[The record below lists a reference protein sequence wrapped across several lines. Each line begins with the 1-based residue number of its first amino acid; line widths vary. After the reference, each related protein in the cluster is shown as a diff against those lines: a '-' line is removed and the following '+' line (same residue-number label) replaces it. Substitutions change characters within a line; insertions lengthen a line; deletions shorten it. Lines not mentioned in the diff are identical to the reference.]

1 MRALTALPTLVQTES
16 YAPMRSRSS
25 IIQKNALFE
34 TESVPA
40 HREKQDSRRSGGRG
54 VCVFNDGKGKASNSY
69 ANPGTCR
76 VELGIH
82 WG

>member
-16 YAPMRSRSS
+16 YTPMRSSSS
-25 IIQKNALFE
+25 IIQKKKKKISQIRSNALFE

-54 VCVFNDGKGKASNSY
+54 VCVQRWK
-69 ANPGTCR
+69 R
-76 VELGIH
+76 
-82 WG
+82 

>member
-1 MRALTALPTLVQTES
+1 
-16 YAPMRSRSS
+16 MRS
-25 IIQKNALFE
+25 NALFE

-40 HREKQDSRRSGGRG
+40 DKEKQDSRRSGGRG
-54 VCVFNDGKGKASNSY
+54 VCVCVCVCVCACVCVCVRVCECVFNHGKGKASNSC

-82 WG
+82 CG

>member
-16 YAPMRSRSS
+16 YAPMRSSSS
-25 IIQKNALFE
+25 IIQKKKKISQIRSNALFE

-54 VCVFNDGKGKASNSY
+54 VCVQRWK
-69 ANPGTCR
+69 R
-76 VELGIH
+76 
-82 WG
+82 

>member
-1 MRALTALPTLVQTES
+1 
-16 YAPMRSRSS
+16 MRS
-25 IIQKNALFE
+25 NALFE

-40 HREKQDSRRSGGRG
+40 DKEKQDSRRSGGRG
-54 VCVFNDGKGKASNSY
+54 VCVCVCVCVCVRVCVCACVRVCECVFNHGKGKASNSC

-82 WG
+82 CG